1 MQILTQLSRALAGLQ
16 PLSSTPSSCSAS
28 QDAVSRAVAIVDI
41 TQTMSLF
48 AVLLDNHAY
57 ADLGRVFTL
66 NATADFNATGIPVCE
81 GLPAIIERLE
91 DLRDAP
97 SMMAI
102 STQFVEVQLPV
113 AARATTYVTGNM
125 FTPGWTEPSFTEYG
139 KYGSHHPREGKVLGS
154 LMQFI
159 YRYIT
164 DFVLTEAGWRVDSLV
179 AVGWASHLETVEPFN
194 SCANIEK
201 AVFDRWESR
210 PEYASK
216 VKSEL

>member
-139 KYGSHHPREGKVLGS
+139 KY
-154 LMQFI
+154 
-159 YRYIT
+159 IT

>member
-1 MQILTQLSRALAGLQ
+1 MQILTQLSRGLAALQ
-16 PLSSTPSSCSAS
+16 PLSSTPTSCSAS

-48 AVLLDNHAY
+48 ALLLDDHAY
-57 ADLGRVFTL
+57 TDLGRVFTV

-91 DLRDAP
+91 DLRDAS

-102 STQFVEVQLPV
+102 STQFVEVQSSV
-113 AARATTYVTGNM
+113 AARATSYVTGNM

-139 KYGSHHPREGKVLGS
+139 K
-154 LMQFI
+154 
-159 YRYIT
+159 YIT

-179 AVGWASHLETVEPFN
+179 AVGWA
-194 SCANIEK
+194 
-201 AVFDRWESR
+201 VFDRWETQ
-210 PEYASK
+210 PEHARK
-216 VKSEL
+216 AKSEL